1 MLLRTSTLAGIALAA
16 LATLAQPAAAQDAQ
30 KTQLARDMLVS
41 MRAADNFDAVIP
53 TVLNAL
59 KPALTANNPKAAKD
73 WDEIAPLMTEEFAS
87 LKQSLLD
94 DVSAIYARSFE
105 TDELRQFIA
114 FYHSPAGDKLARLTP
129 TLAQETMGA
138 GQKFGQQVALKV
150 AERMRDE
157 LRKRGNKI

>member
-1 MLLRTSTLAGIALAA
+1 MTARPSVVIMFAVLLLAPAR
-16 LATLAQPAAAQDAQ
+16 PAAAQDAQ
-30 KTQLARDMLVS
+30 KTALAREMLVV
-41 MRAADNFDAVIP
+41 MRSADNFDAVVP

-73 WDEIAPLMTEEFAS
+73 WDEIAPLMAQEFS
-87 LKQSLLD
+87 SMKQSLLD
-94 DVSAIYARSFE
+94 DVAAIYARSFE
-105 TDELRQFIA
+105 TDELRQFVA
-114 FYHSPAGDKLARLTP
+114 FYRSPAGDKLARLTP

-138 GQKFGQQVALKV
+138 GQRFGQQVAVRV